1 MPVGLALIGIALT
14 GAGLWP
20 GADAAARDLG
30 ARDDGQRLRAVLEL
44 ARLDGPGATALL
56 VPMLADREP
65 NVRLAAARLLAR
77 RGAKQAT
84 EAAVAWLATSAPRER
99 FLGLLVLRQVPE
111 LAPEA
116 RRATERALRGGALE
130 ARLQALD
137 VLATHPAASSYSA
150 VVGALDDEL
159 ADVRLRAVHV
169 LEATGD
175 PRATVPLLGHVGDA
189 DRSVRD
195 ATLAALGALG
205 DRRVLPALLRQLDEG
220 APEPRTTAVDALAHL
235 GDAAAVPALTT
246 LARRRPRDELA
257 RHAALA
263 LGTLATPE
271 AVDVLLALAR
281 EPPGAD
287 DLRLA
292 LERAGVHALP
302 RLCRELE
309 TGSPTSARLAAEA
322 LGAIG
327 DRLATGALVE
337 AARRRS
343 ATSLAALAALARL
356 ADPAAVPGLARL
368 VETAPVADVRGLAL
382 DALIATGD
390 ASAVDVLPRALA
402 DADAGVRARGV
413 RLAAKLGGGGA
424 AVALAGR
431 LDDPDG
437 DVRREAAVALGGL
450 SALPPE
456 AARAIIVVLARP
468 TPPLD
473 ADAAA
478 ALGDALERVEA
489 EPPALEQA
497 YLAASLPLARAA
509 LARGLAA
516 GRHSPSSAVVSA
528 LIRDLAGAP
537 TLALAAA
544 DALLDAS
551 LSQQQ
556 QEALSVAFARAE
568 VFVGARL
575 SPSLARFPSGAAALE
590 STLADDGAAAC
601 VRAAAAWAL
610 ASRLDARAALERA
623 TDDAA
628 AAIAANAR
636 GALASQARAGRRA
649 TSMWTAVRLTT
660 PDGAPWPARWV
671 TVTAGDDAP
680 VWAMTDLEGRAVVAG
695 LGAGPLRLGVPPE

>member
-1 MPVGLALIGIALT
+1 MPVGLALIGIALA

-20 GADAAARDLG
+20 GADDAARDLG

-44 ARLDGPGATALL
+44 ARLDGRRATALL
-56 VPMLADREP
+56 VPLLADREP

-77 RGAKQAT
+77 RGAREAT
-84 EAAVAWLATSAPRER
+84 DAAVAWLATSAPRER

-116 RRATERALRGGALE
+116 RRATEHALRGGALE
-130 ARLQALD
+130 ERLQALD
-137 VLATHPAASSYSA
+137 VLAAHPAASSYAA

-159 ADVRLRAVHV
+159 ADVRLRAVHI

-175 PRATVPLLGHVGDA
+175 PRATVPLLGHVADA

-220 APEPRTTAVDALAHL
+220 APEPRTTAVDALARL
-235 GDAAAVPALTT
+235 GDPAAAPALTT

-263 LGTLATPE
+263 LGMLATPE
-271 AVDVLLALAR
+271 AVEALLALAR

-292 LERAGVHALP
+292 LERTGARALP
-302 RLCRELE
+302 RLCRELV

-327 DRLATGALVE
+327 DRGATGALVE
-337 AARRRS
+337 AVRRRS
-343 ATSLAALAALARL
+343 ATALAALEALAHL
-356 ADPAAVPGLARL
+356 ADPAAVPGLARV
-368 VETAPVADVRGLAL
+368 VETAPVADMRGLAL
-382 DALIATGD
+382 DALVAIGA

-413 RLAAKLGGGGA
+413 RLAAKLGGVGA
-424 AVALAGR
+424 AGALAGR

-437 DVRREAAVALGGL
+437 DVRREAALALGGL
-450 SALPPE
+450 SSLPPE
-456 AARAIIVVLARP
+456 AARAILAVLARP
-468 TPPLD
+468 TPTID
-473 ADAAA
+473 ADAAT

-516 GRHSPSSAVVSA
+516 RRHSPSSAVVSA

-537 TLALAAA
+537 ALALAAA
-544 DALLDAS
+544 DALVDAS
-551 LSQQQ
+551 LAPQQR
-556 QEALSVAFARAE
+556 EALLVAFARAE
-568 VFVGARL
+568 AFVGARL
-575 SPSLARFPSGAAALE
+575 APSLARFPAGAAALE

-601 VRAAAAWAL
+601 VRVAAAWAL
-610 ASRLDARAALERA
+610 ASHLDARAALRRA
-623 TDDAA
+623 TDLTD

-636 GALASQARAGRRA
+636 AALAAQARAERRA
-649 TSMWTAVRLTT
+649 TWTAVRLTT
-660 PDGAPWPARWV
+660 ADGAPWPARWV
-671 TVTAGDDAP
+671 TVTAGDNAP
-680 VWAMTDLEGRAVVAG
+680 IWTMTDLEGRAVVTG
-695 LGAGPLRLGVPPE
+695 LPAGPLTLGVPPE